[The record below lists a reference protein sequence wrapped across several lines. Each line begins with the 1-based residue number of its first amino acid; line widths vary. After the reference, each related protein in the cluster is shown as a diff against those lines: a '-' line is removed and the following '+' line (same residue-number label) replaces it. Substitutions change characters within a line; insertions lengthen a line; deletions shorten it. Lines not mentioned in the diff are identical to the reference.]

1 MFSGGLCEQLTQ
13 RLTQE
18 LHLVPNHTKEFGRKA
33 WRHSNHNRV
42 LMLASN
48 CARTSTQ
55 CPALHQRSFCE
66 ASLWKDFHGH
76 KHIPQSPSRQS
87 LLPWQQWPFPQ
98 SRSASP
104 SRSMNSKQGKPLQ
117 EALAIRSLHLHCF
130 LNQKPRSPGCTSR
143 FDQNGQYIGTCRSN
157 LPKAGIMKCIRQSM
171 AVKAFGANA
180 SKSVIISIAQCVYHT
195 KRK

>member
-1 MFSGGLCEQLTQ
+1 M
-13 RLTQE
+13 
-18 LHLVPNHTKEFGRKA
+18 PNHTKEFGRKA
-33 WRHSNHNRV
+33 WRHSNHNSSPDACKQ
-42 LMLASN
+42 LCKEFHTM
-48 CARTSTQ
+48 ST
-55 CPALHQRSFCE
+55 ALHQSSFCE
-66 ASLWKDFHGH
+66 ASLSKDFRGH
-76 KHIPQSPSRQS
+76 KHIPQSPSRQC

-104 SRSMNSKQGKPLQ
+104 PRSMNSKQGKPLQ

-130 LNQKPRSPGCTSR
+130 LSQKPRSPGCTSG
-143 FDQNGQYIGTCRSN
+143 FDQNVQYIGTCRSN